1 MNERKLKQLNI
12 LVIAAIFIAVVA
24 SILFATK
31 FSPENENPITGSNLE
46 DFNSN
51 WVLRDYRGE
60 DDQIIDLPANIEA
73 NAGETLLIMHKVP
86 DNVTDTSVLLFET
99 EFQNIVVTIGE
110 EKMYSN
116 GVLTEQEY
124 MKNAVPCQNII
135 SIGSAKPGD
144 VVCIYI
150 ASAYNKYSGKIGS
163 ISYGTKGDAKHSK
176 GKWYLLCYSGNA
188 YNSYNSSGSF
198 PALYEEC
205 KC

>member
-73 NAGETLLIMHKVP
+73 NAG
-86 DNVTDTSVLLFET
+86 
-99 EFQNIVVTIGE
+99 
-110 EKMYSN
+110 
-116 GVLTEQEY
+116 
-124 MKNAVPCQNII
+124 
-135 SIGSAKPGD
+135 D
-144 VVCIYI
+144 VVC
-150 ASAYNKYSGKIGS
+150 KLTEK
-163 ISYGTKGDAKHSK
+163 
-176 GKWYLLCYSGNA
+176 
-188 YNSYNSSGSF
+188 
-198 PALYEEC
+198 PQELYQVH
-205 KC
+205 